1 MLAHGTDGSSRLSP
15 RAQERSAGT
24 VPAVG
29 RVVEA
34 VFPTRMGTP
43 FRWLVGSAWASN
55 LGDGLAVAA
64 GPLLVASQTPDPF
77 LVALAGLLQ
86 RLPWLLFGLHA
97 GVLADRL
104 DRRLVVVA
112 VDLVRAGVLAVLVT
126 VLLTGAVSVPVVLVT
141 VFLLGTAEVF
151 ADTTSATL
159 LPMVVPRADL
169 GVGNARMMTARITM
183 NQLVGPAVGAA
194 LFVLGTAWPF
204 GVQAVCLLLSA
215 VLVSRTVVPPLPAPE
230 GPRHLRR
237 DIAEGLRWTWGNP
250 AVRTLTLTIVTFNV
264 TYGAA
269 WSVLVLYASD
279 RLGLGPVGFGLL
291 TTVGALGGIV
301 GTAGYDLLERHVGLV
316 WIMRVG
322 LVVETLTHLGLA
334 LTTTPWV
341 AMTIMF
347 VFGAHAF
354 VWGTTSRTVRMRAVP
369 VHLQGRVGS
378 LYSIG
383 VFGGIVA
390 GQALG
395 GVIARIWGVTGPFW
409 FAFVGS
415 AVILALIWRE
425 LAHIAHAD
433 DAAVRAG

>member
-1 MLAHGTDGSSRLSP
+1 MA
-15 RAQERSAGT
+15 
-24 VPAVG
+24 
-29 RVVEA
+29 A
-34 VFPTRMGTP
+34 VFPPRMGTP
-43 FRWLVGSAWASN
+43 FRWLVASSWASN

-64 GPLLVASQTPDPF
+64 GPLLVASQTSDPL

-86 RLPWLLFGLHA
+86 RLPWLVFGLHA

-104 DRRLVVVA
+104 DRRRVVIA
-112 VDLVRAGVLAVLVT
+112 VDLLRACVLAVLVAAL
-126 VLLTGAVSVPVVLVT
+126 VTGAVDVTVVLVA

-169 GVGNARMMTARITM
+169 GVGNARLMAGHITL
-183 NQLVGPAVGAA
+183 NELAGPAVGAA
-194 LFVLGTAWPF
+194 LFALGTAWPF
-204 GVQAVCLLLSA
+204 AVQAVCLLLAA
-215 VLVSRTVVPPLPAPE
+215 VLVARMAVPPLPAPE
-230 GPRHLRR
+230 GPRHVGR
-237 DIAEGLRWTWGNP
+237 DIAEGFRWTWANP
-250 AVRTLTLTIVTFNV
+250 AMRTLTLTIVTFNV

-291 TTVGALGGIV
+291 TTVVALGGIV
-301 GTAGYDLLERHVGLV
+301 GTAGYDWLERRVGLA
-316 WIMRVG
+316 WLMRVG
-322 LVVETLTHLGLA
+322 LVIETLTHLGLA

-341 AMTIMF
+341 AMAVLF
-347 VFGAHAF
+347 VFGVHAF

-369 VHLQGRVGS
+369 MELQGRVGS
-378 LYSIG
+378 VYAIG
-383 VFGGIVA
+383 VFGGIVV

-395 GVIARIWGVTGPFW
+395 GVIARIWGLTGPFW

-425 LAHIAHAD
+425 LGHVAHAD
-433 DAAVRAG
+433 ETAYLTRTSQN